1 MTFKLKGAMGGSM
14 TYTTSWIDALIQEPQ
29 LSIEIQNG
37 QNRHVRFTHD
47 SDDSDYEPT
56 TEGESSAS
64 ADSDSDDSDYEP
76 TIEDEASDASDDSD
90 SDESDY
96 NPTTEDEASDAS
108 DDSDSDDSDYEPTIE
123 DESSDG
129 DDSDSDDSDYEP
141 TIEDESSDGDD
152 SDSDFYASEPCCRA
166 PTSYICTN
174 PTYSNTFFKSIFST
188 SLNGKNIHTRFLY
201 YDEPS
206 DLSVVEHVQNG
217 CNRETVCGSL
227 V

>member
-64 ADSDSDDSDYEP
+64 A
-76 TIEDEASDASDDSD
+76 
-90 SDESDY
+90 
-96 NPTTEDEASDAS
+96 
-108 DDSDSDDSDYEPTIE
+108 
-123 DESSDG
+123 
-129 DDSDSDDSDYEP
+129 DSDSDDSDYEP